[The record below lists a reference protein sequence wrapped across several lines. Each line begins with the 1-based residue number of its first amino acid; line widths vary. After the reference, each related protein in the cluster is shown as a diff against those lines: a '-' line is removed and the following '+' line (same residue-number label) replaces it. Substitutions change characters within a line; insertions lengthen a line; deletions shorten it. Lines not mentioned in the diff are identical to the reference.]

1 MSKGLKL
8 FIADVID
15 EDTGDQTIWY
25 VVGKTY
31 NSAFK
36 RFAKEANK
44 TWRTYLYYF
53 DEASKDRTNN
63 FIEWLDG
70 EDVKAG
76 IYEA

>member
-1 MSKGLKL
+1 MVKGLKL

-15 EDTGDQTIWY
+15 EDTNEQTIWY

-36 RFAKEANK
+36 RFIKEANK

-53 DEASKDRTNN
+53 DEANKDRVEN
-63 FIEWLDG
+63 FIELNG
-70 EDVKAG
+70 NVKAG
-76 IYEA
+76 IYD

>member
-1 MSKGLKL
+1 MNKGLKL

-31 NSAFK
+31 DSAFK
-36 RFAKEANK
+36 RFTKEANK
-44 TWRTYLYYF
+44 AWRTYLYYF
-53 DEASKDRTNN
+53 DEADNNRINN

-70 EDVKAG
+70 EDITAG
-76 IYEA
+76 IYEE

>member
-1 MSKGLKL
+1 MNKGLKL

-31 NSAFK
+31 DSAFK
-36 RFAKEANK
+36 KFIKEANK

-53 DEASKDRTNN
+53 DEANKDRTNN

-76 IYEA
+76 IYEE

>member
-1 MSKGLKL
+1 MNKGLKL

-31 NSAFK
+31 DSAFK
-36 RFAKEANK
+36 RFTKEANK

-53 DEASKDRTNN
+53 DEANKDRTNN

-76 IYEA
+76 IYEE